1 MLESRASVARIRDR
15 RPVKDARFVFMVVY
29 S

>member
-1 MLESRASVARIRDR
+1 MLESRPSVARIRDR
-15 RPVKDARFVFMVVY
+15 RPVKNARFVFIVMD